1 MTENLAED
9 QGPNLIKKG
18 WSPQSFSNRTV
29 RPEKLHILM
38 EAARS
43 TRSYKNEQPWNFI
56 IVTSEDADSYNNL
69 LACLPE
75 GNASWARHAPVLMLS
90 VARLNFES
98 DSARNKHAFRD
109 LAQAVSNIAFLA
121 KSLGLLVRQTAGFDA
136 AMTRRRFQIPEGHDP
151 VAVIA
156 LGYPLESPSA
166 VKSFKRMERRVCS
179 DRSRALRSPVY
190 GGSRSLQSVVP
201 CPNQLHASG
210 TGRWR
215 ILSSLLEL

>member
-166 VKSFKRMERRVCS
+166 RSEELQADGATRLLRSIESIAFAGRWGQPLTPERRTM
-179 DRSRALRSPVY
+179 P
-190 GGSRSLQSVVP
+190 
-201 CPNQLHASG
+201 
-210 TGRWR
+210 
-215 ILSSLLEL
+215 